1 MKVTDKFV
9 LFWGDYLGNWT
20 ATPTPIRFSCWDKRF
35 VQTGGGPF
43 NIHYFK
49 TSEHLFMY
57 LKAAFFGDWKIAKE
71 IEESS
76 SPKDAKSLGRLVKGF
91 SEEEWEKVRYEVMFN
106 AVYHRSFH
114 DPKFKSM
121 ILKEEWKNLEFV
133 EASPYDRIW
142 GIGMKE
148 TDPDVNNRKKWRGLN
163 LLGKSLTELRKY
175 FLWEE
180 WVGEWGPYEFHED
193 LIWCP
198 SQIYYWFMTNEGM
211 KLVYMRWRWQDP
223 WSITICNVN
232 DPSTPEE
239 WDFVGSENITDKI
252 GTFKDSEYEK
262 MEEEVLKYLRGRF
275 PETTFKNEII
285 RKDPRSWK
293 GTTLIK

>member
-20 ATPTPIRFSCWDKRF
+20 ATPTPIKFSCWDKRF

-43 NIHYFK
+43 NTHYFK

-76 SPKDAKSLGRLVKGF
+76 GPKDAKSLGRLVEGF

-114 DPKFKSM
+114 DSKFKSM

-180 WVGEWGPYEFHED
+180 WVSAWGPYN
-193 LIWCP
+193 
-198 SQIYYWFMTNEGM
+198 FM
-211 KLVYMRWRWQDP
+211 R
-223 WSITICNVN
+223 I
-232 DPSTPEE
+232 
-239 WDFVGSENITDKI
+239 
-252 GTFKDSEYEK
+252 
-262 MEEEVLKYLRGRF
+262 
-275 PETTFKNEII
+275 
-285 RKDPRSWK
+285 
-293 GTTLIK
+293 